1 MVSLAWLKLGYL
13 YFLPVLIPA
22 LAFEMNLLP
31 ILACL
36 DCLPFL
42 GFQLM
47 IKNWERLRNV
57 T

>member
-36 DCLPFL
+36 DCLLFL